1 MVAAGAGE
9 AGRLLLTQPANA
21 RTIRAPERIFMT
33 VPQVKKTNVTLLAN
47 RPSLGAV
54 VFQPAARARRPTA
67 TTKYVSGA
75 NAGIGAGRIGL
86 SVHAYRCR
94 RDSSSGQPRLELQ
107 PDAA

>member
-21 RTIRAPERIFMT
+21 RTSRAPERIFMT

-47 RPSLGAV
+47 RLSFGAV
-54 VFQPAARARRPTA
+54 IFQSASRARRPTA
-67 TTKYVSGA
+67 ATKYVSGT

-94 RDSSSGQPRLELQ
+94 RDSSSREPRIELQ
-107 PDAA
+107 PGAT